1 MVRKIRLQAKNR
13 EFTRKI
19 SELSGEVV
27 MLCEQC
33 GICTGSCPM
42 SAEMDITPSQ
52 MMRLVQLGQ
61 EAVLENKTFWV
72 CASCYTCTVRC
83 PRGIDPAKI
92 AEALRQVK
100 LRQAIDYIQIDEIS
114 SEEAKKLPSIA
125 LVAAFRKMTG

>member
-27 MLCEQC
+27 TLCEQC
-33 GICTGSCPM
+33 GTCTGSCPM
-42 SAEMDITPSQ
+42 TAEMDITPSQ
-52 MMRLVQLGQ
+52 MMRLVGLGQ
-61 EAVLENKTFWV
+61 ETVLENKTFWV

-114 SEEAKKLPSIA
+114 LEEAKKLPAIA

>member
-1 MVRKIRLQAKNR
+1 MVRKIKLQAKNR
-13 EFTRKI
+13 EFCRKI

-33 GICTGSCPM
+33 GTCTGSCPM
-42 SAEMDITPSQ
+42 LAEMDITPSQ
-52 MMRLVQLGQ
+52 MVRLVQLGQ
-61 EAVLENKTFWV
+61 EVVLEHKTFWV

-100 LRQAIDYIQIDEIS
+100 LRQAIDYIQIDEIAP
-114 SEEAKKLPSIA
+114 EEAKKLPAVA
-125 LVAAFRKMTG
+125 LVAAFRKLTG